1 MCVHSSINGCVGCLH
16 LLAIMNDA
24 AMNIGIQIFVLL
36 SILSILLGLY
46 PEVETL
52 DYTVALHL
60 IF

>member
-1 MCVHSSINGCVGCLH
+1 MGCLH